1 MVLKEWLIP
10 QDKAYFDLLEQEST
24 NVLDGIKVLSR
35 VMNDGLSDIGDKRRI
50 LKDIE
55 HKGDEIVN
63 KIYDKLNGSFITPFD
78 QEDISRLASLHDD
91 VLDIVFGVVNRIY
104 LFEITEIT
112 QKMKEMTEK
121 IVQSIE
127 IIHAVLSDLR
137 RMSKDDINRNCMEV
151 NRLENQVDELFNES
165 LAGLFKEKD
174 LVRVLKYQEIYDRLE
189 LIADKCADLAD
200 VIRDIAIKQK

>member
-10 QDKAYFDLLEQEST
+10 QDKAYFELLGQEST
-24 NVLDGIKVLSR
+24 NVLDGIKILSHI
-35 VMNDGLSDIGDKRRI
+35 MNDGLSGIEEKRRI
-50 LKDIE
+50 LKEIE

-63 KIYDKLNGSFITPFD
+63 KIFEKLNGSFITPFD

-112 QKMKEMTEK
+112 KEMKEMTEK
-121 IVQSIE
+121 IVQGVE
-127 IIHAVLSDLR
+127 IIHNVLSNLR
-137 RMSKDDINRNCMEV
+137 RMSKNDINRNCMQI
-151 NRLENQVDELFNES
+151 NTLENQVDEIFNES
-165 LAGLFKEKD
+165 LASLFKERD
-174 LVRVLKYQEIYDRLE
+174 LIRVLKYQEIYDRLE
-189 LIADKCADLAD
+189 LIADKCEDLAD